1 MRTRGDLLRFAISY
15 ALIRARKVVRGLRQG
30 LTEEERYAVADAAV
44 RQLEERGDPWRL
56 TEELPNVTSRA
67 HSTPDMTPKRE

>member
-1 MRTRGDLLRFAISY
+1 MRTRGDLLRFAIAY

-44 RQLEERGDPWRL
+44 RQLEERGDPWHL
-56 TEELPNVTSRA
+56 SEELPNEIHGA
-67 HSTPDMTPKRE
+67 HSTPDMTPRRE